1 MQLRLIPS
9 NSSIFQGNRVLVHET
24 TVNKLRQLDG
34 TTQENLLRGQG
45 LDAK

>member
-1 MQLRLIPS
+1 MQLGLIPS
-9 NSSIFQGNRVLVHET
+9 NDSIFQGNRALVHGMT
-24 TVNKLRQLDG
+24 ATKLRQLDG